1 MLGHAHIGADQSL
14 EPHSD
19 AEQSALDQ
27 PWATDGVPATA
38 SAAAVAAAVVLQV
51 PESLQCAAMG
61 CTKLAQHLYYGEGR
75 LCLYRAASPPPP
87 PPPPPVRLR
96 ISPTVRWLPSIGFSD
111 ADAMAATEA
120 NAPPAPTPTPHSP
133 SPEALQAAAKSYAP
147 RDVKARVIL
156 VLDPGQVTFLA
167 GYLVTKDGT
176 YHPRSAFF
184 FCLSVQLMERYEEAS
199 GISMMLFSWAYKQV
213 RWAMIAAWSELTTD
227 SGGGGGDDP
236 TRCGCRRS

>member
-1 MLGHAHIGADQSL
+1 MKIHFAG
-14 EPHSD
+14 
-19 AEQSALDQ
+19 SAIIVIELV
-27 PWATDGVPATA
+27 VPAGGGPPA
-38 SAAAVAAAVVLQV
+38 DDVRGAVARSLTVLD
-51 PESLQCAAMG
+51 PSSHLNETLRDSEGIMAMLSRG
-61 CTKLAQHLYYGEGR
+61 DRPPRPGQRWYRGAFPHPDVAGR
-75 LCLYRAASPPPP
+75 RSARSR
-87 PPPPPVRLR
+87 RLR